1 MRRCR
6 LTRDSWGAECLGG
19 ATIVDVHAG
28 QISVTR
34 EVPRTVEV
42 QHVHCIDRIA
52 NVLGTPVS
60 GIQEV
65 LKTVRV
71 PKFKNVDMIR
81 DVPAVRLRQAQVPI
95 VKTVQKMVE
104 APQEL
109 LVDHEVDVPVGC
121 DVRFRRSRKRT
132 EQTRL
137 HRCCAM
143 IRPDM
148 FQKRRRS
155 GCSTRTEKVPN
166 SLSNSRKERFSS
178 STKKGK
184 AADCQRDQ
192 SRRFERS

>member
-1 MRRCR
+1 
-6 LTRDSWGAECLGG
+6 
-19 ATIVDVHAG
+19 
-28 QISVTR
+28 
-34 EVPRTVEV
+34 
-42 QHVHCIDRIA
+42 
-52 NVLGTPVS
+52 
-60 GIQEV
+60 
-65 LKTVRV
+65 
-71 PKFKNVDMIR
+71 MIR

-95 VKTVQKMVE
+95 AKTVQKMVE

-143 IRPDM
+143 IRPEM

-178 STKKGK
+178 STNKGK
-184 AADCQRDQ
+184 PLTVKGIKAEDLKEADDETIQLMKT
-192 SRRFERS
+192 SST